1 MSLIELDGYVN
12 HPSLNRGKFISIIG
26 TVHDSIL
33 LLVHKEILEQTC
45 EHVKN
50 IMENPKISPYDFEL
64 KVPLVADIKV
74 GDYWS
79 EGAEDLTLE

>member
-1 MSLIELDGYVN
+1 
-12 HPSLNRGKFISIIG
+12 
-26 TVHDSIL
+26 
-33 LLVHKEILEQTC
+33 
-45 EHVKN
+45 
-50 IMENPKISPYDFEL
+50 MENPKISPYDFEL